1 MYPSFD
7 LESVEWLLA
16 EEPVL
21 PTEPREVGRA
31 KPLALPLILFKLLL
45 EPARLEVLV
54 EDGRSFTDDAGRSF
68 ADERLKSDRKT
79 DLGLTRLFGSLK
91 ELNPL
96 SCSRD
101 VCDCPKDA
109 IDDNGRGLVL
119 ICGSLDM

>member
-31 KPLALPLILFKLLL
+31 KPLALPLILFRLLL
-45 EPARLEVLV
+45 EPARLDVLV

-79 DLGLTRLFGSLK
+79 DLGLTRLL
-91 ELNPL
+91 
-96 SCSRD
+96 
-101 VCDCPKDA
+101 A
-109 IDDNGRGLVL
+109 H
-119 ICGSLDM
+119 